1 MSNSIN
7 PNPVTFLWEAEETT
21 AEFALGFSTEIF
33 SITEN
38 FNDQLGFKEGT
49 YGDPAIPAN
58 TPLWAALTDSLI
70 TLDPGSYTGEQ
81 MASEIEEKM
90 NEGSTQ
96 VYEVSYNNETRSFT
110 ILNTGDDPNIN
121 TLLDWSTLGL
131 QDTARTIGFNPG
143 QNAFIAVNSST
154 ASDFTPGSLDASG
167 TLAATGDFSVA
178 EVQVGDNRN
187 ALNITDIKDQK
198 LLEDGSLTFDAY
210 YNILNGDVGSKV
222 AETSR
227 GAEHLNY
234 MVTQYEERRTSI
246 SGVSIDEEMINLIK
260 YQQAYAVSA
269 KLISTLDQMLEVL
282 VNI

>member
-1 MSNSIN
+1 
-7 PNPVTFLWEAEETT
+7 
-21 AEFALGFSTEIF
+21 
-33 SITEN
+33 
-38 FNDQLGFKEGT
+38 
-49 YGDPAIPAN
+49 
-58 TPLWAALTDSLI
+58 
-70 TLDPGSYTGEQ
+70 
-81 MASEIEEKM
+81 
-90 NEGSTQ
+90 
-96 VYEVSYNNETRSFT
+96 
-110 ILNTGDDPNIN
+110 LN
-121 TLLDWSTLGL
+121 L
-131 QDTARTIGFNPG
+131 
-143 QNAFIAVNSST
+143 
-154 ASDFTPGSLDASG
+154 
-167 TLAATGDFSVA
+167 
-178 EVQVGDNRN
+178 
-187 ALNITDIKDQK
+187 TDIKDQK